1 MPRMVTSFTATVE
14 EGVLQG
20 KSVRNALRSCT
31 SGVRCGARAKGAG
44 FTARGEPRALT
55 CERSDHNPA
64 KALILPSW
72 GRVKFSAECQRRTI
86 CCPLGVTNPRAM
98 PTYDYICTKCS
109 HAWELE
115 QRIIEDPIRKCP
127 KCGANT
133 AKRQISSGAGFIL
146 KGGGWYADGYGSK
159 KSSSDASKSDDKA
172 AAGESKTEKT

>member
-1 MPRMVTSFTATVE
+1 
-14 EGVLQG
+14 
-20 KSVRNALRSCT
+20 
-31 SGVRCGARAKGAG
+31 
-44 FTARGEPRALT
+44 
-55 CERSDHNPA
+55 
-64 KALILPSW
+64 
-72 GRVKFSAECQRRTI
+72 
-86 CCPLGVTNPRAM
+86 M

-115 QRIIEDPIRKCP
+115 QRIIEDPVRKCP

-172 AAGESKTEKT
+172 AAGESKTEKTEKAPSTPDKSTPDKSTPDKKTESKAAGADGKDAGAKTKTEGKVSAA